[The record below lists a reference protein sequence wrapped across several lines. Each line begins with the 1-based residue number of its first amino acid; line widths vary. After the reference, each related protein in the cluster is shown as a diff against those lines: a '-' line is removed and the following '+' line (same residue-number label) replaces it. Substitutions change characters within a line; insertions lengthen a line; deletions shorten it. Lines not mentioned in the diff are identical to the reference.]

1 MAPIRVLF
9 ICRGNSARSPMAE
22 GFLLRYGRNRFE
34 VQSAGTAPEPMDP
47 LAVDVMRRGG
57 VDISAHR
64 PQDVAALAGQTFDF
78 VITVCDDAREAC
90 LTFGPTGRLIHW
102 RFEDPAA
109 FIGTPEE
116 RRRVFMRVRD
126 EIAGRIR
133 LFAYAQTRHQDALLK
148 EAGLH
153 RVLSE
158 AAVTI

>member
-1 MAPIRVLF
+1 
-9 ICRGNSARSPMAE
+9 MAE

-158 AAVTI
+158 AAVTT

>member
-1 MAPIRVLF
+1 MTPIRVLF

-22 GFLLRYGRNRFE
+22 GFLRRYGRNRFE
-34 VQSAGTAPEPMDP
+34 VQSAGIAPEPLHP

-64 PQDVAALAGQTFDF
+64 PQNVTALAGETFDF
-78 VITVCDDAREAC
+78 VITVCQDAREAC
-90 LTFGPTGRLIHW
+90 LTFGATGRLIHW

-116 RRRVFMRVRD
+116 SRRAFMRVRD

-133 LFAYAQTRHQDALLK
+133 LFAYAQTRHQDSVLR
-148 EAGLH
+148 EAGLS
-153 RVLSE
+153 RMLSE
-158 AAVTI
+158 AAVTT